1 MRWGGVRKAGKKE
14 DYNGGKKNQNFS
26 SKITL
31 VAFQGA
37 EKCHVSLY
45 HVVSPCKLG
54 LKP

>member
-1 MRWGGVRKAGKKE
+1 MRKAGKKE
-14 DYNGGKKNQNFS
+14 DCNGGKKKNFS
-26 SKITL
+26 SKITQ

-45 HVVSPCKLG
+45 HVVSPCKFG